1 MDFYFILIILFLP
14 LFLYGF
20 ISQNFSE
27 KSNSLFLGLTTISLS
42 LCISRT
48 LRAAFFN
55 QKLKHPKIINE
66 NNPAEFL
73 DFETA
78 KAVEAADEFAES
90 PKLPPTNS
98 TCLFHF
104 LLEKT
109 SGLEFIFSRD
119 LLDIK
124 AIKSMLESGMKEY
137 LAKEKPGIGY
147 SQDYQDTIRESLK
160 IAKKRNH

>member
-66 NNPAEFL
+66 NNFAEFL

-78 KAVEAADEFAES
+78 KAVQSADEFARS
-90 PKLPPTNS
+90 SKLPLANS
-98 TCLFHF
+98 TVLFYF

-109 SGLEFIFSRD
+109 SGLEFVFSRD
-119 LLDIK
+119 LLSLNE
-124 AIKSMLESGMKEY
+124 IKSALKNQVREY
-137 LAKEKPGIGY
+137 
-147 SQDYQDTIRESLK
+147 R
-160 IAKKRNH
+160 